1 MDYKGICHKRHE
13 WGIYLRSN
21 LDWDWDTTGCL
32 ERLFELPEE
41 AIAPTVPIATV
52 FLDAGRSDTWNIAT
66 DASMPMQIKI
76 PYKSALGK
84 TKYRTFVSCPSSED
98 VVSTSDGEQ
107 DGSLILRPEVRCTGG
122 DAVYGPGLG
131 SHDTYNAAP
140 IPKTGSEIGVKQFVN
155 EQEVS
160 LIPEEPSYAGHG
172 ENRAGPEVVVHKDS
186 DAPRDRG
193 TEPEPIDDGYGDQL
207 LTDKDRREELMR
219 QREVF
224 QEQHTD
230 HISICSL
237 D

>member
-1 MDYKGICHKRHE
+1 M
-13 WGIYLRSN
+13 
-21 LDWDWDTTGCL
+21 
-32 ERLFELPEE
+32 
-41 AIAPTVPIATV
+41 PIATV
-52 FLDAGRSDTWNIAT
+52 FMDAGRSDTWNIAT

-76 PYKSALGK
+76 PHKSALGK

-98 VVSTSDGEQ
+98 VVSTGELSHVVGEQ
-107 DGSLILRPEVRCTGG
+107 DSFSLIRPEVHFAGG
-122 DAVYGPGLG
+122 DRSGLG
-131 SHDTYNAAP
+131 SHDTYNATP
-140 IPKTGSEIGVKQFVN
+140 MPKTGPELGAKQFAN

-172 ENRAGPEVVVHKDS
+172 ENRAGPEVVVHEDS
-186 DAPRDRG
+186 DAPPDRG